1 MLNGGPCSA
10 VRSYSHYVLVY
21 AVFILHSITIVRLRA
36 HLRLAERGGVDVVS
50 LLNVLDRCDAPRALL
65 RDAAALLRPGGRLLL
80 ALRLP
85 LDCFVLGRSDRP
97 RRPRE
102 GLLQPAVAPASWA
115 EAAGALVA
123 GVTAR
128 EGLTLEAFAQAP
140 EPRGGVSSCRP
151 TSAREDTDW
160 RPLPRA
166 VTSEPTPRTHT
177 VISWCVCIP
186 CRCRTSARAIAATRA
201 STRWTTLSASS
212 ASRAEVGVGCPRVA
226 QFPHRPASNP

>member
-1 MLNGGPCSA
+1 LRSASAPGDVVAPLAQLFHTAGATEASWPCVLRLRSA
-10 VRSYSHYVLVY
+10 GVAAARCDDIAALPPW
-21 AVFILHSITIVRLRA
+21 LRA

-128 EGLTLEAFAQAP
+128 EGLTLEAFAQVPYLCQGDSSDA
-140 EPRGGVSSCRP
+140 RFYALDDFVGVFSVASRGGGGVSP
-151 TSAREDTDW
+151 GG
-160 RPLPRA
+160 
-166 VTSEPTPRTHT
+166 T
-177 VISWCVCIP
+177 VS
-186 CRCRTSARAIAATRA
+186 A
-201 STRWTTLSASS
+201 STSKQSMT
-212 ASRAEVGVGCPRVA
+212 
-226 QFPHRPASNP
+226 